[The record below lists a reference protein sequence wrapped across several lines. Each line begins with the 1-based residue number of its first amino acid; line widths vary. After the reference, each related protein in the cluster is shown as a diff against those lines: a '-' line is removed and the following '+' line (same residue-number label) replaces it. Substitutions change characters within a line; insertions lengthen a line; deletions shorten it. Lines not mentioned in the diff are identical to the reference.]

1 MQMII
6 SSTFSFFSPNLI
18 GGTRKEGKTT
28 CLREVFSLKLNDYP
42 VNSDEMREKQE
53 MVRLTEQA
61 EKAMGKLT
69 AEKPR
74 LYQLIIGGFG

>member
-1 MQMII
+1 
-6 SSTFSFFSPNLI
+6 
-18 GGTRKEGKTT
+18 
-28 CLREVFSLKLNDYP
+28 
-42 VNSDEMREKQE
+42 MREKQE